1 MSVKSN
7 HPLAQAIAKLNK
19 QKPASIKVE
28 TVKGKGIIAT
38 LNNQKYYLGN
48 QDLIVE
54 NTRTNAKLDKTIES
68 FESIR

>member
-1 MSVKSN
+1 M
-7 HPLAQAIAKLNK
+7 
-19 QKPASIKVE
+19 E

-54 NTRTNAKLDKTIES
+54 NTRTNAKLDKTINHLS
-68 FESIR
+68 QLGTSIVGS